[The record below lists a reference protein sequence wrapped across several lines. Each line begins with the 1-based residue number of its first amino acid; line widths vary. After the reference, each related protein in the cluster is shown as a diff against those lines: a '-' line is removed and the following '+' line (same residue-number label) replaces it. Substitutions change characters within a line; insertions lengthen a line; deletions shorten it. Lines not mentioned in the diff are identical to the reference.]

1 MTDLVLH
8 HFNLPPCAGKVRGL
22 LPAGADGYW
31 VERAS

>member
-8 HFNLPPCAGKVRGL
+8 HFNLPPCAGKVRVVL
-22 LPAGADGYW
+22 RAGADGHC